1 MRPVR
6 DLWQLRATRQMALG
20 LVPLALIGIVVI
32 VVLAV
37 LGTGTANKLSQATGR
52 ATGVVQHIDSSGRD
66 RQARITW
73 TDRSGTRHTSQISY
87 PAASHPASGDKIG
100 LHYVPGDPAKVYSSG
115 DVTYDRLN
123 SLVAGVLYGAL
134 IVVVAAMTTGV
145 RLWRRAGLRSRTA
158 HTVKLSRVRTR
169 FGLIHRSWLVA
180 TRGNTER
187 WVPVFWDPVLG
198 GVRADTPCEVH
209 GDLEGGGPIAVDIE
223 GTRLWSSGRVRRTA
237 PRGQQIANAGTYSK
251 KDTQPAEPVK
261 RISLPRQA
269 FGDIGV
275 VIVAPILG
283 ILWAYING
291 LGPAGFGVATA
302 LLAGVLFWI
311 PSCYGSDPSN

>member
-1 MRPVR
+1 VPVR

-37 LGTGTANKLSQATGR
+37 LGSGTASKLSDATGR
-52 ATGVVQHIDSSGRD
+52 ATGVVQHIDSNGGK
-66 RQARITW
+66 RQASIAW
-73 TDRSGTRHTSQISY
+73 TDQSGNRHTSHVSY
-87 PAASHPASGDKIG
+87 PAASHPASGDKVG
-100 LHYVPGDPAKVYSSG
+100 LHYVPSDPAKVYSSG

-123 SLVAGVLYGAL
+123 SQVAGVLYAGL
-134 IVVVAAMTTGV
+134 IVVIAAITTGI
-145 RLWRRAGLRSRTA
+145 RLWRRAGVGSRQA
-158 HTVKLSRVRTR
+158 STVKLSRVRTR

-187 WVPVFWDPVLG
+187 WVPVFWDPVLSR
-198 GVRADTPCEVH
+198 VRADTPLAVH

-223 GTRLWSSGRVRRTA
+223 DTRLWSSGRVRRTA
-237 PRGQQIANAGTYSK
+237 PRGQQIANPGTYSK
-251 KDTQPAEPVK
+251 KEPSNSDEPVK
-261 RISLPRQA
+261 QISLRRQA
-269 FGDIGV
+269 FGDAGL
-275 VIVAPILG
+275 VIIAPILG

-302 LLAGVLFWI
+302 LLVGLLFWI

>member
-1 MRPVR
+1 
-6 DLWQLRATRQMALG
+6 MALG
-20 LVPLALIGIVVI
+20 LVPMALIGIVVI

-37 LGTGTANKLSQATGR
+37 LGTSTASKLSDATGR
-52 ATGVVQHIDSSGRD
+52 ATGVVQHVGHDGGKREASIS
-66 RQARITW
+66 W
-73 TDRSGTRHTSQISY
+73 TDRSGNRHTSQVSY
-87 PAASHPASGDKIG
+87 PAASHPASGDKVA
-100 LHYVPGDPAKVYSSG
+100 LHYVPSNPARVYSSG

-123 SLVAGVLYGAL
+123 SLVAGVLYAAL
-134 IVVVAAMTTGV
+134 IVIIAAIATGF
-145 RLWRRAGLRSRTA
+145 RLWRRAGVGRRPA
-158 HTVKLSRVRTR
+158 DTVKLSRVRTR

-187 WVPVFWDPVLG
+187 WVPVYWDPVLG
-198 GVRADTPCEVH
+198 RIRADTPLAVH

-223 GTRLWSSGRVRRTA
+223 GTRIWSSGRVRRTA
-237 PRGQQIANAGTYSK
+237 PRGQQIANPGTYSK
-251 KDTQPAEPVK
+251 KNTPPAEPVK
-261 RISLPRQA
+261 QISLRRQA
-269 FGDIGV
+269 FGDAGL

-302 LLAGVLFWI
+302 LLIGVLFWI

>member
-1 MRPVR
+1 MR

-52 ATGVVQHIDSSGRD
+52 ATGVVQHVGSSGRD
-66 RQARITW
+66 RQATIEW
-73 TDRSGTRHTSQISY
+73 TDKSGTRHTSQISY

-100 LHYVPGDPAKVYSSG
+100 LHYVPGDPARVYSGG

-123 SLVAGVLYGAL
+123 SLVAGVLYAVL
-134 IVVVAAMTTGV
+134 ILVVAAMTTGV
-145 RLWRRAGLRSRTA
+145 RLWRRASVGSRPA
-158 HTVKLSRVRTR
+158 STVKLSRVRTR

-180 TRGNTER
+180 ARGNTER
-187 WVPVFWDPVLG
+187 WVPVFWDPVLS
-198 GVRADTPCEVH
+198 GVRADTPMKVH
-209 GDLEGGGPIAVDIE
+209 GDLEGGGPIAVDLS

-237 PRGQQIANAGTYSK
+237 PRGQQIANPGTYST
-251 KDTQPAEPVK
+251 KDKLPDEPVQ
-261 RISLPRQA
+261 RISLGRHA
-269 FGDIGV
+269 FGDIGI
-275 VIVAPILG
+275 VIIAPILG